1 MGKKKKEPEKPILP
15 PEPAKV
21 QFVKLPYDMLDSR
34 MWRKEL
40 SRVARDL
47 YIQIKARRSRLNKK
61 KEKINTSDNLIV
73 FGYGDSYGMSKPS
86 FVNGIIE
93 LRKNGFIKLTH
104 PGGFQR
110 GKSEYALKSTWRQ
123 YERGEREIPDKYDVV
138 KKRRS
143 RNGHVLPGFFDELD
157 KLEAEFMSTPDE
169 EGPDDDDFGDEE

>member
-21 QFVKLPYDMLDSR
+21 QFVKLPYDMLDSK
-34 MWRKEL
+34 MWRKKI

-47 YIQIKARRSRLNKK
+47 YIQIKSRRSRLNKK

-93 LRKNGFIKLTH
+93 LRKNGFIKLKH
-104 PGGFQR
+104 AGGFQR
-110 GKSEYALKSTWRQ
+110 GKSEYSLISTWRQ
-123 YERGEREIPDKYDVV
+123 YERGERDIPDKYDVI
-138 KKRRS
+138 KKRQS

-157 KLEAEFMSTPDE
+157 KLEEEFMSTPDAD
-169 EGPDDDDFGDEE
+169 GPDDDDFEYEV